1 MSGYVA
7 RVRAAWAALT
17 GEQRLAAIAALG
29 LIVSMFLPWYTTSA
43 DDHSYSAFGVWS
55 FVEASILL
63 VAIGVLGL
71 LFARGERRAFHLPGG
86 DGLVLM
92 AAGGWCMFLD
102 FYRQLDKPNIDASR
116 GTVGVSWGIFVA
128 FLFGALLAWAGWR
141 MVRSH
146 ASEPVATA
154 TTRARHA
161 SRATAR
167 PSRHRRT
174 RATPGPSASARRPRR
189 ASRRPGR
196 RSRRRRAPAAAGAAP
211 ARGGPTASSRA
222 SSASTRED
230 SPSEARRLSVLSRA
244 AAATAPTPCR
254 R

>member
-116 GTVGVSWGIFVA
+116 GTVGVSSSGSRERKFSRRHHS
-128 FLFGALLAWAGWR
+128 R
-141 MVRSH
+141 MKSSH
-146 ASEPVATA
+146 EFQ
-154 TTRARHA
+154 
-161 SRATAR
+161 
-167 PSRHRRT
+167 
-174 RATPGPSASARRPRR
+174 RR
-189 ASRRPGR
+189 AMSGGM
-196 RSRRRRAPAAAGAAP
+196 SGAYA
-211 ARGGPTASSRA
+211 
-222 SSASTRED
+222 TR
-230 SPSEARRLSVLSRA
+230 
-244 AAATAPTPCR
+244 
-254 R
+254 

>member
-1 MSGYVA
+1 
-7 RVRAAWAALT
+7 
-17 GEQRLAAIAALG
+17 
-29 LIVSMFLPWYTTSA
+29 MFLPWYTTSA
-43 DDHSYSAFGVWS
+43 DDHSTLERSPVWS

-71 LFARGERRAFHLPGG
+71 LSRGERRAFHLSGG

-146 ASEPVATA
+146 ASEPVVDGDDPSTA
-154 TTRARHA
+154 AHRGRPLV
-161 SRATAR
+161 RRVTA
-167 PSRHRRT
+167 
-174 RATPGPSASARRPRR
+174 GPARRRGPRR
-189 ASRRPGR
+189 APGVL
-196 RSRRRRAPAAAGAAP
+196 AEPAAAGCAATS
-211 ARGGPTASSRA
+211 AGRSRRGSG
-222 SSASTRED
+222 TRRPDGQFEGQLSFDEED
-230 SPSEARRLSVLSRA
+230 FAERARRLSCSAEQQQRQRQRRA
-244 AAATAPTPCR
+244 GDEDAGDDQRP
-254 R
+254 